1 METFSHAIFFSP
13 LFFKDKR
20 KNGLIDYK
28 SSFKSLAR
36 VCSVKSSGNQTGF
49 NRRKP
54 WNRLGR
60 LTWAWDRSIQK
71 TRPINRSGIE
81 LQRSTDLCLVDQHML
96 RIFSLFWI
104 YLPGS
109 TGSNRTVSYGID
121 RSIREKKLQTLDFEG
136 EGFLIFFNYFS

>member
-81 LQRSTDLCLVDQHML
+81 LLRSTDRAWSISISLHIVVVLD
-96 RIFSLFWI
+96 IFI
-104 YLPGS
+104 
-109 TGSNRTVSYGID
+109 RID
-121 RSIREKKLQTLDFEG
+121 RFRSN
-136 EGFLIFFNYFS
+136 GFLRERSIPLRKKIWTLGFVLKLFFKNYFS